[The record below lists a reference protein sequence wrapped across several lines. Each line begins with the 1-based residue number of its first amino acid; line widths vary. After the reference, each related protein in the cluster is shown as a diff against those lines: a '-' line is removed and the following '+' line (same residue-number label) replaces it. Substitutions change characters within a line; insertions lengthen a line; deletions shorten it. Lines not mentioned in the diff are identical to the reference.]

1 MTAQLRKR
9 VFTCITREDQLLIL
23 EYVDGS
29 YTLSQIPGGTVKQ
42 GESPEQAALR
52 EAYEETGLT
61 ALQVVKCLG
70 RFERDLID
78 IGRAETIQAWFLHLH
93 TTQVTPATWRHFEL
107 DSSEGLGPI
116 EFALSWVPLDAIPV
130 LGGIDQAMCT
140 QLHASVREH
149 AARLKR

>member
-9 VFTCITREDQLLIL
+9 VFTYITREDQLLIL

-42 GESPEQAALR
+42 GESPEQAALC

-78 IGRAETIQAWFLHLH
+78 IAALKPSKRGFFICIQ
-93 TTQVTPATWRHFEL
+93 R
-107 DSSEGLGPI
+107 
-116 EFALSWVPLDAIPV
+116 
-130 LGGIDQAMCT
+130 
-140 QLHASVREH
+140 
-149 AARLKR
+149 K

>member
-9 VFTCITREDQLLIL
+9 VFTYITRGDQLLIL

-29 YTLSQIPGGTVKQ
+29 YTLPQIPGGTVKQ

-70 RFERDLID
+70 HFERDLTG
-78 IGRAETIQAWFLHLH
+78 IGRAETIQAWFF
-93 TTQVTPATWRHFEL
+93 HFEL

-116 EFALSWVPLDAIPV
+116 EFALSWVPLDAIPIS
-130 LGGIDQAMCT
+130 GGIDQAMCT